1 MKTLFWLLPAAFLM
15 TALNQCTPSAS
26 GPTFPEGIQPPVAQQ
41 IPVELTMHGHTRI
54 DPFFW
59 MNDRDNP
66 AVIDY
71 LNAENDYLKAM
82 MAHTDAFQESLFS
95 EMRARIKEDDSSV
108 PYFLNGYFYYTRYE
122 EGQEYPIYARRFET
136 MEADEEII
144 LNVNK
149 LAEGQPYTA
158 VGGVSVSHDTRL
170 LAFSVDHVGRRIYTI
185 RFKNLETGEYLEDEI
200 PNVTGN
206 LSWAADNAT
215 IFYTKQHP
223 QTLRSYQVYRH
234 RLGSNPAENALV
246 FQEDDDTFI
255 TYVTATKSREY
266 IMLVSYSTVST
277 EFRFIPAD
285 NPTVTPQVLQPR
297 ARHHEYFADHFGDH
311 FYIRTNHEAQNF
323 RLMRTPV
330 VAPGMANWE
339 EIIPHRPDV
348 LLEGFDIFAGHLVL
362 SEVQNGLPVIRI
374 REWESGE
381 EHYMAFDEPAYLAYT
396 TTNLEF
402 DTPVLRYGYTSLT
415 TPNSIY
421 EYNME
426 TREHTLLKEQEVL
439 GDFSRDNYV
448 TERHFATAADGTRIP
463 VSLVYRKGLRKNG
476 QNPLLQYGYGSYGYS
491 MSPTF
496 SSARLSLL
504 DRGFVYA
511 IAHVRGGEEMGR
523 EWYEQGKLEN
533 KMNTFTDFIAVSEYL
548 IAQRFTNPSQLYAMG
563 GSAGGLLMGAVMN
576 LRPDLYNGIV
586 AQVPFVDVVTTM
598 LDDSIPLTTGEYD
611 EWGNPNDPHFYEIML
626 AYSPY
631 DQVSAQAYPHLLVTS
646 GLHDS
651 QVQYWEPTKW
661 VARLRERNT
670 SENVILLYTNM
681 DAGHGG
687 ASGRF
692 QRLREV
698 AMEYAFLLEL
708 EGIRS

>member
-1 MKTLFWLLPAAFLM
+1 MNE
-15 TALNQCTPSAS
+15 LNQHRKHSS
-26 GPTFPEGIQPPVAQQ
+26 GPAFPEGIQPPVARQ
-41 IPVELTMHGHTRI
+41 IPVELSMHGHTRI

-59 MNDRDNP
+59 MKDRDNP

-71 LNAENDYLKAM
+71 LKAENDYLKAITG
-82 MAHTDAFQESLFS
+82 HTDAFQEALFS

-136 MEADEEII
+136 MESDEEII
-144 LNVNK
+144 LNVNE
-149 LAEGQPYTA
+149 LAEGQSYTS
-158 VGGVSVSHDTRL
+158 VGGVSVSNDARL

-185 RFKNLETGEYLEDEI
+185 RFKNLETGAFLEDEI
-200 PNVTGN
+200 PDVTGN

-215 IFYTKQHP
+215 IFYSKQDP
-223 QTLRSYQVYRH
+223 QTLRSYQIYRH
-234 RLGSNPAENALV
+234 RLGSNPAANALV
-246 FQEDDDTFI
+246 FQEDDETFT
-255 TYVTATKSREY
+255 TYVKRTKSRAY

-277 EFRFIPAD
+277 EYRFIPAD
-285 NPTVTPQVLQPR
+285 KPTATPELLQAR

-323 RLMRTPV
+323 RLMRVPV
-330 VAPGMANWE
+330 AAPGMANWE

-348 LLEGFDIFAGHLVL
+348 LLEGIDIFARYLVL

-374 REWESGE
+374 REWESGA

-396 TTNLEF
+396 TTNLAF

-426 TREHTLLKEQEVL
+426 TRAHTLLKQQEVR
-439 GDFSRDNYV
+439 GDFSRENYV

-491 MSPTF
+491 MPPTF

-504 DRGFVYA
+504 DRGFAFA

-523 EWYEQGKLEN
+523 AWYEQGKLEN

-563 GSAGGLLMGAVMN
+563 GSAGGLLVGAVMN

-670 SENVILLYTNM
+670 SENVILLNTNM

-692 QRLREV
+692 QRLCEV

>member
-1 MKTLFWLLPAAFLM
+1 MKHVLALLSAALFMLM
-15 TALNQCTPSAS
+15 LTQCTKQQ
-26 GPTFPEGIQPPVAQQ
+26 GPAFPADLQPPVAQQ

-71 LNAENDYLKAM
+71 LNAENDYLSAM
-82 MAHTDAFQESLFS
+82 MAHTEVFQESLFS

-108 PYFLNGYFYYTRYE
+108 PYLLNGYYYYTRYE
-122 EGQEYPIYARRFET
+122 EGNEYPIYARKKGSL
-136 MEADEEII
+136 EAAEEII
-144 LNVNK
+144 LDVNV
-149 LAEGQPYTA
+149 LAEGKPYTS
-158 VGGVSVSHDTRL
+158 VGSVSVSDDGRL
-170 LAFSVDHVGRRIYTI
+170 MAFAVDHVGRRIYTI
-185 RFKNLETGEYLEDEI
+185 RFRDLETGAFLDDEI

-206 LSWAADNAT
+206 LSWAADNET
-215 IFYTKQHP
+215 VFYSRQDP
-223 QTLRSYQVYRH
+223 QTLRSYQIFRH
-234 RLGSNPAENALV
+234 RLGSNPQQNPLV
-246 FQEDDDTFI
+246 FQEDDDTYGV
-255 TYVTATKSREY
+255 YVMRSKSQEFV
-266 IMLVSYSTVST
+266 MLLSYSSVAT
-277 EFRFIPAD
+277 EYRFIPSETPEA
-285 NPTVTPQVLQPR
+285 VPQVIQPR
-297 ARHHEYFADHFGDH
+297 ERHHEYFADHFGDH
-311 FYIRTNHEAQNF
+311 FYFRTNYEAQNF
-323 RLMRTPV
+323 RLMRAPV
-330 VAPGMANWE
+330 TSLGLENWE
-339 EIIPHRPDV
+339 EVIAHRPEV
-348 LLEGFDIFAGHLVL
+348 LLEDFDIFSRYLVL
-362 SEVQNGLPVIRI
+362 SEVENGLPRIRI

-402 DTPVLRYGYTSLT
+402 DTELLRYGYTSLT
-415 TPNSIY
+415 TPNSVY
-421 EYNME
+421 EYNMAS
-426 TREHTLLKEQEVL
+426 REHTLLKEQEVL
-439 GDFSRDNYV
+439 GNFNRANYV
-448 TERHFATAADGTRIP
+448 TERHFATAADGTQIP
-463 VSLVYRKGLRKNG
+463 VSLVYRKGTRKNG
-476 QNPLLQYGYGSYGYS
+476 KNPLLQYGYGSYGYS
-491 MSPTF
+491 MTPTF

-504 DRGFVYA
+504 DRGFVFA

-533 KMNTFTDFIAVSEYL
+533 KMNSFTDFIAVSEYL
-548 IAQRFTNPSQLYAMG
+548 IEEGFTNPNQLYAMG

-661 VARLRERNT
+661 VARLRELNT

-708 EGIRS
+708 EGIRR